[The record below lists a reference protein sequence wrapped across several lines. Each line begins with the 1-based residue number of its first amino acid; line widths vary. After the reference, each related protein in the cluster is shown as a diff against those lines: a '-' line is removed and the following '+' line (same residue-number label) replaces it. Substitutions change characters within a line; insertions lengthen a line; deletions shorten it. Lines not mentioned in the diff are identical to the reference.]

1 MPRSTVRIAVVLAV
15 LFAAGALVGVAG
27 VAYLGRGSD
36 PPEPCSDA
44 GFVSAAFAY
53 CLDPPFDWESSP
65 ADEEPSGVDAH
76 RAGLDDTVVYV
87 EAVRLEE
94 GQDLDAFA
102 TSMRANDTMNGYAVT
117 DPVQG
122 TLGGVPS
129 LEWDAVR
136 PVAGDRIV
144 VREIV
149 AVRGDV
155 AWRLQVTD
163 TGSTGAPSLYEVR
176 QMLDT
181 WRFA

>member
-1 MPRSTVRIAVVLAV
+1 MR
-15 LFAAGALVGVAG
+15 
-27 VAYLGRGSD
+27 
-36 PPEPCSDA
+36 
-44 GFVSAAFAY
+44 
-53 CLDPPFDWESSP
+53 
-65 ADEEPSGVDAH
+65 
-76 RAGLDDTVVYV
+76 LDD
-87 EAVRLEE
+87 

-102 TSMRANDTMNGYAVT
+102 TSMRATDTMNGYAVT
-117 DPVQG
+117 DPVPG
-122 TLGGVPS
+122 KLGGVPS

-136 PVAGDRIV
+136 PVAGDRLV

-176 QMLDT
+176 QMLET